1 MSRGASLE
9 RVLDHPATAAPPT
22 APRGLGLLWV
32 PVALV
37 VGALGA
43 LVVGL
48 AEQGQDRF
56 VGWLL
61 VAGAALG
68 LLAAVVVLTGVR
80 WAVRASQVASAV
92 VFAGGLTAIFGLS
105 SGAAVDLVVFGGLP
119 VVGGV
124 ATALVAGL
132 SGATR
137 TRPRR
142 T

>member
-1 MSRGASLE
+1 MR
-9 RVLDHPATAAPPT
+9 DHRAAEEPQKAAPA
-22 APRGLGLLWV
+22 APRALGLLWV

-37 VGALGA
+37 VAALGA

-68 LLAAVVVLTGVR
+68 LLAAVVVLRRARWSVR
-80 WAVRASQVASAV
+80 VSQAASAV
-92 VFAGGLTAIFGLS
+92 VFAGGLTAVFGLS

-119 VVGGV
+119 VVGGI

-132 SGATR
+132 AGASR